1 MRIVTSEGRFLLGQP
16 LELVAQLT
24 AVVRTGAQ
32 VPAGA
37 LTRED
42 MLLQLECDRVGR
54 YSSEIGPLFAEYAA
68 VKLLESLE
76 EDGLLLI
83 HR

>member
-1 MRIVTSEGRFLLGQP
+1 MRIVTSEGRFIQGQP

-24 AVVRTGAQ
+24 AAVRTEARVAVGAQ
-32 VPAGA
+32 S
-37 LTRED
+37 RES

-54 YSSEIGPLFAEYAA
+54 YSAEIGPLFAEFAA
-68 VKLLESLE
+68 IKLLESLE